1 MIKDKTHK
9 NQNWRDIFNDCYKE
23 DICVGLRIMPYK
35 DYAGFGTILHE
46 SNNKRLPVAAVLRVE
61 TKKEVFQVVEELDY
75 RYEKGDTKLRPY
87 HLSILFW
94 KMADELH
101 NSRDVKRDK
110 ND

>member
-1 MIKDKTHK
+1 MKKLTTK
-9 NQNWRDIFNDCYKE
+9 PNWRDAFKDCYKE
-23 DICVGLRIMPYK
+23 DICVGLRIIPHK
-35 DYAGFGTILHE
+35 SD
-46 SNNKRLPVAAVLRVE
+46 KRFPVAAVLRVE